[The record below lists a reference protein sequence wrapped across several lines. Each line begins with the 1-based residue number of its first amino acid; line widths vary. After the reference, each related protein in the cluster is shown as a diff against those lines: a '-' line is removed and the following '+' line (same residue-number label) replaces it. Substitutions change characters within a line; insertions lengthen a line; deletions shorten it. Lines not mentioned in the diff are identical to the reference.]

1 MANQHPTGESDGSK
15 VSESEDAG
23 DFVSEGSIG
32 ASVRINRRSFEA
44 DFNANLKTDDKDLS
58 LRFWSTII
66 RHLRCWLA
74 LAVIALFALGILA
87 GAIGSQL
94 RELLDALLR

>member
-1 MANQHPTGESDGSK
+1 MANQHPTGESDSAE

-58 LRFWSTII
+58 LRFWSTIV

-87 GAIGSQL
+87 GAIGGQL
-94 RELLDALLR
+94 RELLDALLS

>member
-1 MANQHPTGESDGSK
+1 MANQHPTGESNGSE
-15 VSESEDAG
+15 VSESEDAD

-32 ASVRINRRSFEA
+32 ARVRINRRSFEA

-66 RHLRCWLA
+66 RHLRCWPA

-94 RELLDALLR
+94 RELLDTLLR